1 MVLNLHC
8 PNDVPILGRSRA
20 IDLGVASP
28 FADHKLSLWFADCIR
43 VERQA
48 DSELQGVLSPFRCDE
63 NPAARPDA
71 TSHGQSRGTE
81 QFVQQIRLNLNL
93 GGLVSPAASCHRLST
108 HTRASS
114 AGRRGRKR
122 RGWVGREERERER
135 TEQER
140 RVSNRT
146 ESGEKLRGNHSDC
159 ECTLELTRWF
169 SISIRA
175 KLLFALLRDFEGALY
190 YGYTTMRGCVDVFKV
205 IANML
210 NTVRIKFSNLYS

>member
-1 MVLNLHC
+1 M
-8 PNDVPILGRSRA
+8 
-20 IDLGVASP
+20 
-28 FADHKLSLWFADCIR
+28 
-43 VERQA
+43 ERQA

-135 TEQER
+135 GQSRNAACPTERKVEK
-140 RVSNRT
+140 NC
-146 ESGEKLRGNHSDC
+146 GEI
-159 ECTLELTRWF
+159 TL
-169 SISIRA
+169 
-175 KLLFALLRDFEGALY
+175 
-190 YGYTTMRGCVDVFKV
+190 
-205 IANML
+205 IAS
-210 NTVRIKFSNLYS
+210 VR